1 MRTAKAQRQ
10 VRTPVALETQVE
22 EDPAP
27 GPSSM
32 NESVVLL
39 GPDTGGN
46 SSSESDSSENSDE
59 DYTSEL
65 CQEDSDAGYQACV
78 LTLDREDDGPHAP

>member
-39 GPDTGGN
+39 GPD
-46 SSSESDSSENSDE
+46 SSENSDE

>member
-1 MRTAKAQRQ
+1 MRMAKAQRQ

-65 CQEDSDAGYQACV
+65 CQEYSDAAVIKCCV
-78 LTLDREDDGPHAP
+78 Q